1 MKWFMNFFKT
11 DTIKSVSS
19 DIKNVKIFKFGTEGT
34 LIVIFIVAIYFIAKS
49 SIEYNLKEM
58 IVLKFFELT
67 DFLVKTWKGV

>member
-11 DTIKSVSS
+11 DTIKSVSN

-49 SIEYNLKEM
+49 SIEYNLKEV